1 MDQTKTIR
9 DYELIKGIGK
19 GAYGRVY
26 KVIRKSDQRLIA
38 LKVIDVD
45 KNNQEMIN
53 ETQKEVEYLKRIS
66 FPECNP
72 FIICYYDS
80 YYDKKNGKFLIEME
94 YIEGRDMKTFI
105 KELKGKRYS
114 KAQINYYLLLI
125 AKDLAKGLKY
135 IHDKGII
142 HNDIKLENIMID
154 ETNTP
159 RIIDFGL
166 ACFSQPN
173 KYIGPN
179 CDTKGGTPFYAAPE
193 FLSVRKRFPASDM
206 WALGIVLFMAAKGYN
221 PFETEKDSLQGFYN
235 KVRSMK
241 VPAANTSNE
250 QLNTLIDNLLV
261 RDYETRWNA
270 DQVLNHLHQIDKPSE
285 SMIGND
291 NHQIDN
297 QIDINDLYKR
307 EEMDI
312 NKLYEMERAES
323 QKMVT
328 VPPIDAYESLDNAT
342 YGIPSFQQPKKF
354 DLKNSSTELKSSL
367 VYILL

>member
-1 MDQTKTIR
+1 
-9 DYELIKGIGK
+9 
-19 GAYGRVY
+19 
-26 KVIRKSDQRLIA
+26 
-38 LKVIDVD
+38 
-45 KNNQEMIN
+45 
-53 ETQKEVEYLKRIS
+53 
-66 FPECNP
+66 
-72 FIICYYDS
+72 
-80 YYDKKNGKFLIEME
+80 ME

-105 KELKGKRYS
+105 QELQSKRYS

-166 ACFSQPN
+166 ACFSQPD

-221 PFETEKDSLQGFYN
+221 PFGTEKDSLQGFYN

-250 QLNTLIDNLLV
+250 QLNILIDNLLI

-270 DQVLNHLHQIDKPSE
+270 DQVLNHLYQIDKPSE
-285 SMIGND
+285 SMIGNNND
-291 NHQIDN
+291 QIDN
-297 QIDINDLYKR
+297 QIDNNRIDINDLYKR

-312 NKLYEMERAES
+312 NKLYEMEEMERAES

-354 DLKNSSTELKSSL
+354 DWNKSSTELKSSL